1 MRFVIAPDS
10 YKGSL
15 TAVQVA
21 DIIAEGL
28 LEVFPQAEVLKV
40 PVADGGEGTVDAF
53 LCALGGEKQF
63 IKVTGPL
70 GEKVKAFFGILPD
83 GTAVIE
89 MAAASGLPLVPGNK
103 RNPLI
108 TTTYGTG
115 ELIKAALEKGCHT
128 IIVGI
133 GGSATNDGGV
143 GMAQALGIRF
153 LDGKGR
159 ELPFGGGS
167 LARLAQIDMSGLD
180 PRITNTTIIVACD
193 VDNPLCGPR
202 GASAVF
208 GPQKGA
214 SPDTVK
220 VLDQNLTH
228 YAKVIK
234 EQLGIDI
241 LNLPGAGA
249 AGGLGAGLVSL
260 LGATLKPGIEIVISS
275 TKLEEKIKGA
285 SLVITGEGK
294 TDYQT
299 AHGKAPVGIAKLA
312 KKLGVPVIAI
322 SGGLGERYEEV
333 YEAGLDAV
341 FSIVPGPV
349 TLEQAFAKGHLFLK
363 EKVVNIARLL
373 KVWERQF
380 L

>member
-214 SPDTVK
+214 SP
-220 VLDQNLTH
+220 
-228 YAKVIK
+228 
-234 EQLGIDI
+234 I
-241 LNLPGAGA
+241 LLRYWTKTWPTMQK
-249 AGGLGAGLVSL
+249 SL
-260 LGATLKPGIEIVISS
+260 RS
-275 TKLEEKIKGA
+275 
-285 SLVITGEGK
+285 
-294 TDYQT
+294 
-299 AHGKAPVGIAKLA
+299 
-312 KKLGVPVIAI
+312 
-322 SGGLGERYEEV
+322 
-333 YEAGLDAV
+333 
-341 FSIVPGPV
+341 
-349 TLEQAFAKGHLFLK
+349 
-363 EKVVNIARLL
+363 N
-373 KVWERQF
+373 
-380 L
+380 

>member
-15 TAVQVA
+15 TSVQVA
-21 DIIAEGL
+21 DLIAEGL
-28 LEVFPQAEVLKV
+28 LEVFPQAEAIKV

-53 LCALGGEKQF
+53 LSALGGEKRF
-63 IKVTGPL
+63 LDVTGPL
-70 GEKVKAFFGILPD
+70 GTPVKAFYGLLPD
-83 GTAVIE
+83 GTGVVE
-89 MAAASGLPLVPGNK
+89 MAAASGLPLVPGGK

-115 ELIKAALEKGCHT
+115 EVIKAVLEQGCNT
-128 IIVGI
+128 IIIGI

-143 GMAQALGIRF
+143 GMAQALGVRF
-153 LDGKGR
+153 LDERGK
-159 ELPFGGGS
+159 ELSFGGGS
-167 LARLAQIDMSGLD
+167 LARLAKIDMSGLD
-180 PRITNTTIIVACD
+180 PRIRKTNIIVACD

-214 SPDTVK
+214 SPEIVRI
-220 VLDQNLTH
+220 LDQNLAH
-228 YAKVIK
+228 YAKIIK
-234 EQLGIDI
+234 EQLGKDI
-241 LNLPGAGA
+241 LELPGAGA

-285 SLVITGEGK
+285 TLVITGEGK

-299 AHGKAPVGIAKLA
+299 AHGKAPVGIAKVA
-312 KKLGVPVIAI
+312 KKLGIPVIAI
-322 SGGLGERYEEV
+322 SGGLGERYEDV

-341 FSIVPGPV
+341 FSIAPGPIS
-349 TLEQAFAKGHLFLK
+349 LEQAFENGHRYLK
-363 EKVVNIARLL
+363 EQVINIARLL
-373 KVWERQF
+373 RAWSR
-380 L
+380 